1 MLISKAINTSMK
13 SSLTGSCLF
22 FGFLYKRYI
31 KVHKG
36 TSGYKSS
43 KAKAYKNT
51 LCQGYFVLYMDMKFT
66 EAAMPGIQL
75 MDNDMIP

>member
-1 MLISKAINTSMK
+1 MNSLLI
-13 SSLTGSCLF
+13 GSCLF

-43 KAKAYKNT
+43 KARAYKKT
-51 LCQGYFVLYMDMKFT
+51 LYQGYFVLYMDVKFT

-75 MDNDMIP
+75 MDSDMIP